1 MDSLSLSV
9 VRCSRYERTYFS
21 STANFV
27 AYSLLASVSLI
38 PYFLPYVEDMTK
50 ILTQRLKK

>member
-21 STANFV
+21 STVNFV
-27 AYSLLASVSLI
+27 AYSLLASVSLRVI
-38 PYFLPYVEDMTK
+38 SDELNKSFN
-50 ILTQRLKK
+50 